1 MVAGD
6 NQVLLKYLQKLGMG
20 NEELERFDL
29 EGAGTGT
36 AWGAGELDAA
46 PTIALATSS
55 CFTALAVPNLT

>member
-1 MVAGD
+1 MMPVYFFSTNKALVAGD

-36 AWGAGELDAA
+36 A
-46 PTIALATSS
+46 
-55 CFTALAVPNLT
+55 